1 LIMMMEDQLERSR
14 NETAGIERMKAKVE
28 GILDGL
34 GQAKLANGDA
44 DGEKADDLDNNGD
57 DDEVEVAIWEELSSE
72 FG

>member
-1 LIMMMEDQLERSR
+1 MMMEDQLERSR

-28 GILDGL
+28 GILNGL

-44 DGEKADDLDNNGD
+44 GGEEARDSNSKAGD
-57 DDEVEVAIWEELSSE
+57 EEVEVAIWKELARE